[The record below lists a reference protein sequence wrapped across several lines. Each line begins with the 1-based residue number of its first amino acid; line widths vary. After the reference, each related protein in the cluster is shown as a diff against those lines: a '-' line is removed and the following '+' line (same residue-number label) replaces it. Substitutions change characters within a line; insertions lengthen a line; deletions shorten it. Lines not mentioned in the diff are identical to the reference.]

1 MSNPPN
7 WTDVPGR
14 RAFFREGFAKL
25 IRPLGDLIE
34 RRMGLLPERKLLRP
48 PGALPEAEFLDTC
61 YRCGSCVEVCP
72 ADAIFLLKQGD
83 AKVAD
88 TPVIDPDLAACVVCD
103 DLACMKV
110 CPSGALK
117 LVAGAELIRMGV
129 ARVEQALCVRT
140 SGEDCTLCIDQCPM
154 GSSALRTVGTGPP
167 LVLDGCVGCGVCQ
180 HVCPTKP
187 KAIVVDP
194 V

>member
-1 MSNPPN
+1 MTVHSQA
-7 WTDVPGR
+7 DPGR
-14 RAFFREGFAKL
+14 RAFFRESFAKL

-34 RRMGLLPERKLLRP
+34 SRMGLLPERKLLRP

-61 YRCGSCVEVCP
+61 FRCGSCVEVCP
-72 ADAIFLLKQGD
+72 ADAIFSLKQGD

-129 ARVEQALCVRT
+129 ARVDQALCVRT

-167 LVLDGCVGCGVCQ
+167 FVLDGCVGCGVCQ